1 MKKLMVVSCALVLLV
16 AGRSAAQDTHDAL
29 LKEMLGNLK
38 EATGL
43 LKGVKDEETAKAAS
57 PKVKKIA
64 EAMKESAKKLE
75 KIGKPTKEQ
84 EADLEKKY
92 KEDLGKSLKEFTTE
106 LLRVK
111 DVKGG
116 EELLKAF
123 QDAKQ

>member
-1 MKKLMVVSCALVLLV
+1 MKKLMVVSCALILLV

-38 EATGL
+38 EAIGL

-64 EAMKESAKKLE
+64 ETMKETAKKLE

-92 KEDLGKSLKEFTTE
+92 KEDLTKSLNDFRTE

-123 QDAKQ
+123 QDAKP